1 MKRMIGIGTALLL
14 LLGTNAAFTQEP
26 ESEKEKKKPQQQETK
41 KPEKPAEKEAPP
53 KSQPPKSEP
62 ARSTPPK
69 PAPSR
74 QEPPPE
80 KARPK
85 SSDKARPKE
94 EGKRDRSNTGAQA
107 SSEKTRHGGRRIPD
121 PQFRRSFGREHTVRI
136 DRGERRFQS
145 NGFVFEVVEVW
156 PEDWIFEDEC
166 YIDYI
171 DDDYYLV
178 DVVHPE
184 HRIVVIVV
192 EG

>member
-26 ESEKEKKKPQQQETK
+26 ESEKEKKKPQQEETK
-41 KPEKPAEKEAPP
+41 KPERPAEKDAPP
-53 KSQPPKSEP
+53 RSQPPKSEP
-62 ARSTPPK
+62 AKPTPPK
-69 PAPSR
+69 P
-74 QEPPPE
+74 E
-80 KARPK
+80 KAK
-85 SSDKARPKE
+85 PKE
-94 EGKRDRSNTGAQA
+94 EGKREKTNTGAQA

-121 PQFRRSFGREHTVRI
+121 PQFRASFGREHSVRVQ
-136 DRGERRFQS
+136 RGERRFQS
-145 NGFVFEVVEVW
+145 NGFVFEVVEIW
-156 PEDWIFEDEC
+156 PVDWIFEDEC

>member
-26 ESEKEKKKPQQQETK
+26 ESEKEKKKPQQEETK
-41 KPEKPAEKEAPP
+41 KPEKPAEKDASPR
-53 KSQPPKSEP
+53 SQPPKSEP
-62 ARSTPPK
+62 AKPT

-80 KARPK
+80 KAKP
-85 SSDKARPKE
+85 SEKAKPKE
-94 EGKRDRSNTGAQA
+94 EGKREKANTGAQA

-121 PQFRRSFGREHTVRI
+121 PQFRASFGREHSVRVQ
-136 DRGERRFQS
+136 RGERRFQR
-145 NGFVFEVVEVW
+145 NGFVFEVVEIW
-156 PEDWIFEDEC
+156 PVDWIFEDEC